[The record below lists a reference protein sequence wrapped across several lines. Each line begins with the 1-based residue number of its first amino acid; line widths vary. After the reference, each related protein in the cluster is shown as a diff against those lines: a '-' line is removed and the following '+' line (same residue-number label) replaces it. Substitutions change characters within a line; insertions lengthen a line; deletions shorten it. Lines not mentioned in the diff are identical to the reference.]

1 MSNYIVWGSFI
12 LVALKNKKGTLNL
25 KPSGHT
31 FSKAGFIGP
40 KPLFERKKKFS
51 IDILD

>member
-1 MSNYIVWGSFI
+1 MSIYTVWGSFI
-12 LVALKNKKGTLNL
+12 LVALKNKKGALNL
-25 KPSGHT
+25 KPSDHT
-31 FSKAGFIGP
+31 FTKASFIGP